1 MALKI
6 YKSSDQIGDENSRKF
21 SSFQRKNG
29 QKNQLNS
36 YQKFARKENDFQNK
50 QSENNEEKFISYDDF
65 YEKNGRDLPFGN
77 SSFSR
82 KKSTN
87 LSPKEYY
94 EKQKIRREKIAKKLA
109 DEKNLRENLA
119 NGNLENEEF
128 LITKISPAAKTA
140 GRYNVFVN
148 DKFSFSLDEVQ
159 LVNSG
164 LKKGKVL
171 SSEEYLS
178 QKNDSDFGK
187 NYVRALDLISRRIRS
202 EKEIRDYGFKK
213 KWSENA
219 TEKVIERLYER
230 GYLND
235 EKFAKSFVDARAN
248 LRNFSK
254 RKMEIELIKKGIEKE
269 IREQI
274 LCENENFDES
284 ESLKNMVAKKW
295 NRYENDQKLIAYLA
309 RQGFNFDD
317 IKNAIKEFREEN
329 ANE

>member
-21 SSFQRKNG
+21 SSFQRKNV

-50 QSENNEEKFISYDDF
+50 KSENNEEKFISYDDF
-65 YEKNGRDLPFGN
+65 YEKNGRDLLFGN

-235 EKFAKSFVDARAN
+235 EKFAESFVDARAN

-254 RKMEIELIKKGIEKE
+254 RKIEIELIKKGIEKE

>member
-1 MALKI
+1 M
-6 YKSSDQIGDENSRKF
+6 
-21 SSFQRKNG
+21 
-29 QKNQLNS
+29 
-36 YQKFARKENDFQNK
+36 
-50 QSENNEEKFISYDDF
+50 
-65 YEKNGRDLPFGN
+65 
-77 SSFSR
+77 
-82 KKSTN
+82 
-87 LSPKEYY
+87 
-94 EKQKIRREKIAKKLA
+94 
-109 DEKNLRENLA
+109 
-119 NGNLENEEF
+119 
-128 LITKISPAAKTA
+128 
-140 GRYNVFVN
+140 
-148 DKFSFSLDEVQ
+148 
-159 LVNSG
+159 
-164 LKKGKVL
+164 
-171 SSEEYLS
+171 
-178 QKNDSDFGK
+178 
-187 NYVRALDLISRRIRS
+187 RALDLISRRIRS

>member
-21 SSFQRKNG
+21 SSFQRKNV

-50 QSENNEEKFISYDDF
+50 KSENNEEKFISYDDF
-65 YEKNGRDLPFGN
+65 YEKNGRDLLFGN

-235 EKFAKSFVDARAN
+235 EKFAESFVDARAN

-254 RKMEIELIKKGIEKE
+254 RKIEIELIKKGIEKE

-274 LCENENFDES
+274 LRENENFDES

>member
-21 SSFQRKNG
+21 SSFQRKNV

-50 QSENNEEKFISYDDF
+50 KSENNEEKFISYDDF
-65 YEKNGRDLPFGN
+65 YEKNGRDLLFGN

-94 EKQKIRREKIAKKLA
+94 EKQKIRRKKIAKKLV

-213 KWSENA
+213 KWSENV